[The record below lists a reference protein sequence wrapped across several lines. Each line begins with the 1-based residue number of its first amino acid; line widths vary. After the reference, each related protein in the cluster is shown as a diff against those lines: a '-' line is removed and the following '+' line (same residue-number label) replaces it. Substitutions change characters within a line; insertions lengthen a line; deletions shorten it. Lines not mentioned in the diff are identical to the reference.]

1 MSVSGIPSPL
11 PPYGPPSVAA
21 AWQETDHREP
31 SSDQEPQRRHEK
43 AGPTPADPAV
53 PAPEPAPRSE
63 SIGTILD
70 VRA

>member
-11 PPYGPPSVAA
+11 PPYAPPSVAA
-21 AWQETDHREP
+21 AWQETDHKEP
-31 SSDQEPQRRHEK
+31 SFDQESQRRHEK
-43 AGPTPADPAV
+43 PAPAPADPAV
-53 PAPEPAPRSE
+53 AAPEPASRSE